1 MSPEEIKLL
10 SQLTVVIPT
19 CNRPLE
25 LERSIEYWRNTP
37 VTVHILDG
45 SDKPWFPVGL
55 LPSALNITYHHLPLM
70 NGENWMENYSKRMNI
85 AAGLPVTALSVLC
98 ADDDYFSISGLKMA
112 VSAILNSDG
121 VDAVVGIC
129 AEYKFRDSHLVWNLR
144 YVDWREGLRF
154 RSNDVAERV
163 LDRSGACYLYYALM
177 KSDIWKS
184 VLRHTFRFSYS
195 HGYSQEHLFNSIAFA
210 HCKVCVLRHLV
221 WFKKVW
227 ELNPA
232 VVGQVSRVRDADW
245 FRDRRNR
252 KEVKLITNHMA
263 TGIQSAIEKHG
274 SSMSA
279 KVIAEKYI
287 ARIAKFSDTAKF
299 RKYNKRIV
307 LKVVSKLNFLPNS
320 LKSNFNLF
328 LPSRIREITGSV
340 PQDPTKHL
348 TKNNFFVL
356 TSLFAE
362 LSETDIGF
370 AEKDFTMIEKLL
382 LKPGE
387 ELRLRANI

>member
-1 MSPEEIKLL
+1 MTPEEIELL
-10 SQLTVVIPT
+10 SELTMIIPT

-25 LERSIEYWRNTP
+25 LERSIEYWRDTP

-55 LPSALNITYHHLPLM
+55 LPGAPNITYHHLPLI

-112 VSAILNSDG
+112 ISAILNSDE

-129 AEYKFRDSHLVWNLR
+129 AEYKSHDSDLVWNLR
-144 YVDWREGLRF
+144 YLDWREGVKSG
-154 RSNDVAERV
+154 SNDVAERV
-163 LDRSGACYLYYALM
+163 LDRSGAFYLYYALI

-184 VLRHTFRFSYS
+184 VLQHTYKFSYL
-195 HGYSQEHLFNSIAFA
+195 HGYPQEHLFSSIALA
-210 HCKVCVLRHLV
+210 HCKVRVLRHV
-221 WFKKVW
+221 FWFKKVW

-232 VVGQVSRVRDADW
+232 VVGQTSRIRDADW
-245 FRDRRNR
+245 FRDRKNYR
-252 KEVKLITNHMA
+252 EVKFITNHMA

-279 KVIAEKYI
+279 KVIARKYI
-287 ARIAKFSDTAKF
+287 ARIAKFSETAKF
-299 RKYNKRIV
+299 RRLNKIV
-307 LKVVSKLNFLPNS
+307 MRKVVSKTKFLPDFLRRSVNS
-320 LKSNFNLF
+320 L
-328 LPSRIREITGSV
+328 LPRQVRILAGAI
-340 PQDPTKHL
+340 PQDPNKHL

-362 LSETDIGF
+362 LSKTDIRF
-370 AEKDFTMIEKLL
+370 AEKDFRMIEKLL
-382 LKPGE
+382 FKPRE
-387 ELRLRANI
+387 ELRLRADI